1 MFLKRFGPY
10 FSYLK
15 PVRKQ
20 FALGLGFGLTS
31 LYDKQAKTA
40 LSTNSEPTEA

>member
-1 MFLKRFGPY
+1 MFIKRFGPY
-10 FSYLK
+10 FTYLK

-40 LSTNSEPTEA
+40 LSANSESTET